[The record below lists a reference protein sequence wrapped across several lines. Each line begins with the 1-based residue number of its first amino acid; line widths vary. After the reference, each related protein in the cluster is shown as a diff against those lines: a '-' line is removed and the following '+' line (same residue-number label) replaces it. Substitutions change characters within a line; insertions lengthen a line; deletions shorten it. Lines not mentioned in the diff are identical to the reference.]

1 LQRVKSKFFNKIRKI
16 ISGPIKEIY
25 AILLMTIA
33 YISSFVILVI
43 NSKNFYEEIYNFYSL
58 FYINLILMIFMLYNY
73 NICYFSDPGILPKN
87 LNRKPINPINTE
99 IINNEKVNKNIDIEK
114 NINLKVEEKNNS
126 SSSASLNPSK
136 NKMKK

>member
-1 LQRVKSKFFNKIRKI
+1 
-16 ISGPIKEIY
+16 
-25 AILLMTIA
+25 
-33 YISSFVILVI
+33 
-43 NSKNFYEEIYNFYSL
+43 
-58 FYINLILMIFMLYNY
+58 MIFMLYNY